1 MVKMKTIQ
9 ILLFWKIVR
18 DNKSCWR
25 QNFEEEVEIL
35 KINNCFLYAHKWA
48 PKERGSTRTGLTE
61 YLTGI
66 SWLIKNLFE
75 PFTCLHGVPGN
86 IDHTFSF
93 LVLDYVGVP
102 KREIVSMD
110 LLQTRKKE

>member
-1 MVKMKTIQ
+1 MSTRSGRLKFDYAYVSLCVKHKSIQ
-9 ILLFWKIVR
+9 YKLIDDGI
-18 DNKSCWR
+18 
-25 QNFEEEVEIL
+25 
-35 KINNCFLYAHKWA
+35 
-48 PKERGSTRTGLTE
+48 PKERGSTRTGWTE
-61 YLTGI
+61 YLTGS

-93 LVLDYVGVP
+93 FVLDYVGVP